1 MSLFDWAALAVV
13 TFGAA
18 VLQAASGF
26 GFAIVA
32 APLFLLLVEPV
43 RAIQLVIIVTAAFSI
58 VVLPRLWRAIA
69 PRLLL
74 RLTGGS
80 LLGLPL
86 GLLAFRHS
94 DPRLVRVAA
103 GITVLAFAVVIAAMR
118 RGARR
123 GKPTTLVM
131 TPGRDLA
138 AGAVSGAATALVG
151 MSGPPVLI
159 YLMLAGAPPGTV
171 RATLLAFFALSY
183 TVTLAAHAATIGV
196 AAPTWVGRRLPDPVR
211 AGRWARWPAARRS
224 PRRRRFCRS
233 RHRPARGGWAIY
245 SCRRGVPRRRP
256 GAGD

>member
-1 MSLFDWAALAVV
+1 M
-13 TFGAA
+13 
-18 VLQAASGF
+18 
-26 GFAIVA
+26 
-32 APLFLLLVEPV
+32 
-43 RAIQLVIIVTAAFSI
+43 
-58 VVLPRLWRAIA
+58 
-69 PRLLL
+69 
-74 RLTGGS
+74 
-80 LLGLPL
+80 LGLPL

-118 RGARR
+118 RGSR
-123 GKPTTLVM
+123 GGKRTTLAM

-196 AAPTWVGRRLPDPVR
+196 AAPTWVAAGFLIPFALVGGLVGRPLGDRLGEDAFAALAIGLLGA
-211 AGRWARWPAARRS
+211 AGLYTLAAAG
-224 PRRRRFCRS
+224 FQ
-233 RHRPARGGWAIY
+233 GGG
-245 SCRRGVPRRRP
+245 R
-256 GAGD
+256 

>member
-18 VLQAASGF
+18 VLQAVGGF
-26 GFAIVA
+26 GFAVVA

-43 RAIQLVIIVTAAFSI
+43 RAIQLVIIVTASLSI

-118 RGARR
+118 RGARG
-123 GKPTTLVM
+123 GKRTTLVM

-196 AAPTWVGRRLPDPVR
+196 AAPTWIAAGFLIPFALVGGLVGRPLGDRLGDDAFAALAIGLLGA
-211 AGRWARWPAARRS
+211 AGLYTLAAAG
-224 PRRRRFCRS
+224 FQ
-233 RHRPARGGWAIY
+233 GGG
-245 SCRRGVPRRRP
+245 R
-256 GAGD
+256 